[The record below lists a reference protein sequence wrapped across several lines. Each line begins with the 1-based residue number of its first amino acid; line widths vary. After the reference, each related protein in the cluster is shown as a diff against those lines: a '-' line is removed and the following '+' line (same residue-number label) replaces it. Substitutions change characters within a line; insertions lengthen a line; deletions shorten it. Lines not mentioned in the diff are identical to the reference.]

1 MLSSVYFSGISEAS
15 TVNSVPGSIKRKTT
29 LTRMDDSTSEEL
41 KTLIQLMGANDWQK
55 RQEGIE
61 QFHDLTMRN
70 PDACVAQLV
79 KVILEYKKYWRFI
92 RTLML

>member
-1 MLSSVYFSGISEAS
+1 
-15 TVNSVPGSIKRKTT
+15 
-29 LTRMDDSTSEEL
+29 MDDSTSEEL

-79 KVILEYKKYWRFI
+79 KVILEYKKILAVHQNIDVITMSHVTSMSY
-92 RTLML
+92 

>member
-1 MLSSVYFSGISEAS
+1 
-15 TVNSVPGSIKRKTT
+15 
-29 LTRMDDSTSEEL
+29 MDDSTSEEL

-61 QFHDLTMRN
+61 QFHDLTMKN

-79 KVILEYKKYWRFI
+79 KVIQD
-92 RTLML
+92 